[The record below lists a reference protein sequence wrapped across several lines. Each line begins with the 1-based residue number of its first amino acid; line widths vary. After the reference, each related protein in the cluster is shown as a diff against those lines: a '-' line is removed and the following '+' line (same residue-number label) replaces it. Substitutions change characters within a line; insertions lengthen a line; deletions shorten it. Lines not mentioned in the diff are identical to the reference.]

1 MKTFDKLPGHEPST
15 PLLDSLETLDALKNF
30 SSSDLSLLA
39 DEIREFLLYST
50 NHSGGH
56 FGAGLGVVELTVA
69 LHHVFNTPRDKI
81 VWDVGHQAYPHKI
94 LTGRKGKML
103 SMRQKNG
110 LHPFPSRDESEFDAF
125 GVGHSSTSIGAALG
139 MSVANSTNKYISVIG
154 DGAITAGMAYEAMA
168 HAGSIDKDLLVILND
183 NNMSISNNTGGMS
196 NYLAKIWS
204 SRWYI
209 QIREGGKSVLRM
221 IPSAKRFAKKT
232 ETHIKGFLSPGA
244 LFEEL
249 GFQYIGPMDGHNL
262 KDLVRTLRNINDL
275 SGPVFLHLVTQKGKG
290 YLPAEKD
297 PIKFHA
303 LSKIE
308 SSSGKNNGP
317 KYQEVFG
324 EWLCEKAESGDEN
337 LVAITPAMSEGSG
350 MTEFAQRFPNQFFD
364 VAIAEQ
370 HSMTFAA
377 GLACEGKKPVLA
389 IYSTFLQ
396 RAYDQV
402 VHDVA
407 IQSLPVRFAI
417 DRAGL
422 VGADGSTHAGS
433 FDITYLSTLPN
444 FIVMAAS
451 DEAELVKM
459 INTSVDINDKPC
471 AIRYP
476 RGNGIGLELP
486 SIDEKIEIGKG
497 RIVQEGN
504 QACILSLGTRLEEC
518 KLAAEELKNKGVS
531 TTIIDAR
538 FAKPLDQELIL
549 KCAREHE
556 VMITIEEGSIG
567 GFGSHVKNLLAET
580 GVFDKGLKFRSMTLP
595 DTFIDQ
601 DTPKK
606 MYELAGLSSSQIS
619 KKILDILFTKDSIKV
634 VKN

>member
-1 MKTFDKLPGHEPST
+1 MKTFKKFPENEPST
-15 PLLDSLETLDALKNF
+15 PLLDSLKTLDALRNF
-30 SSSDLSLLA
+30 SSSDLLSLA

-50 NHSGGH
+50 KHSGGH

-69 LHHVFNTPRDKI
+69 LHHVFNTPNDKI

-94 LTGRKGKML
+94 LTGRKEKML
-103 SMRQKNG
+103 SMRQKDG
-110 LHPFPSRDESEFDAF
+110 LHPFPSREESNFDAF

-139 MSVANSTNKYISVIG
+139 MSIANPTNKYISVIG

-168 HAGSIDKDLLVILND
+168 HAGSIDEDLLVILND
-183 NNMSISNNTGGMS
+183 NNMSISNNTGGIS

-204 SRWYI
+204 SKWYI

-262 KDLVRTLRNINDL
+262 KDLVRTLKNINDL

-290 YLPAEKD
+290 FIPAEKD

-308 SSSGKNNGP
+308 TSTSKNIGP

-324 EWLCEKAESGDEN
+324 EWLCEKAESGDTN

-396 RAYDQV
+396 RAYDQLI
-402 VHDVA
+402 HDVA
-407 IQSLPVRFAI
+407 IQNLDVLLAI
-417 DRAGL
+417 DRAGF
-422 VGADGSTHAGS
+422 VGEDGATHAGI
-433 FDITYLSTLPN
+433 FDLTYLRCIPN
-444 FIVMAAS
+444 LTIMVPANENECWQMLDFGYSLNGPAA
-451 DEAELVKM
+451 V
-459 INTSVDINDKPC
+459 
-471 AIRYP
+471 RYP
-476 RGNGIGLELP
+476 RGNAPGENIEKNTNTIELGKAKILELKE
-486 SIDEKIEIGKG
+486 SST
-497 RIVQEGN
+497 V
-504 QACILSLGTRLEEC
+504 AILSFGSLLDISEEVA
-518 KLAAEELKNKGVS
+518 KE
-531 TTIIDAR
+531 IDATLVDMR
-538 FAKPLDQELIL
+538 FVKPLDESLLRELSASHDLFVTVEENVIAGGAGSAVNEFVNANSL
-549 KCAREHE
+549 PIKLLNFGIPDEFPVVGSPEDQKQAAE
-556 VMITIEEGSIG
+556 ITKE
-567 GFGSHVKNLLAET
+567 NLLA
-580 GVFDKGLKFRSMTLP
+580 KIKS
-595 DTFIDQ
+595 
-601 DTPKK
+601 K
-606 MYELAGLSSSQIS
+606 LAKQ
-619 KKILDILFTKDSIKV
+619 
-634 VKN
+634 

>member
-1 MKTFDKLPGHEPST
+1 MKTFKKFPENEPST
-15 PLLDSLETLDALKNF
+15 PLLDSLKTLDALRNF
-30 SSSDLSLLA
+30 SSSDLLSLA

-50 NHSGGH
+50 KHSGGH
-56 FGAGLGVVELTVA
+56 FGAGLGVVELTIA
-69 LHHVFNTPRDKI
+69 LHHVFNTPNDKI

-94 LTGRKGKML
+94 LTGRKEKML
-103 SMRQKNG
+103 SMRQKDG
-110 LHPFPSRDESEFDAF
+110 LHPFPSREESNFDAF

-139 MSVANSTNKYISVIG
+139 MSVANPTNKYISVIG

-168 HAGSIDKDLLVILND
+168 HAGSIDEDLLVILND
-183 NNMSISNNTGGMS
+183 NNMSISNNTGGIS

-204 SRWYI
+204 SKWYI

-262 KDLVRTLRNINDL
+262 KDLVRTLKNINDL

-290 YLPAEKD
+290 FIPAEKD

-308 SSSGKNNGP
+308 TSTSKNIGP

-324 EWLCEKAESGDEN
+324 EWLCEKAESGDTN

-396 RAYDQV
+396 RAYDQLI
-402 VHDVA
+402 HDVA
-407 IQSLPVRFAI
+407 IQNLDVLLAI
-417 DRAGL
+417 DRAGF
-422 VGADGSTHAGS
+422 VGEDGATHAGI
-433 FDITYLSTLPN
+433 FDLTYLRCIPN
-444 FIVMAAS
+444 LTIMVPANENECWQMLDFGYSLNGPAA
-451 DEAELVKM
+451 V
-459 INTSVDINDKPC
+459 
-471 AIRYP
+471 RYP
-476 RGNGIGLELP
+476 RGNAPGENIEKNTNTIELGKAKILELKE
-486 SIDEKIEIGKG
+486 SAT
-497 RIVQEGN
+497 V
-504 QACILSLGTRLEEC
+504 AILSFGCLLDISEEVA
-518 KLAAEELKNKGVS
+518 KE
-531 TTIIDAR
+531 IDATLVDMR
-538 FAKPLDQELIL
+538 FVKPLDESLLRELSASHDL
-549 KCAREHE
+549 F
-556 VMITIEEGSIG
+556 VTVEENVIAGGAGSAVNEFVNANSLPIKLLN
-567 GFGSHVKNLLAET
+567 FGIPDEFPVVGSPEDQKQAAELTKENLLA
-580 GVFDKGLKFRSMTLP
+580 KIKS
-595 DTFIDQ
+595 
-601 DTPKK
+601 K
-606 MYELAGLSSSQIS
+606 LAKQ
-619 KKILDILFTKDSIKV
+619 
-634 VKN
+634 

>member
-1 MKTFDKLPGHEPST
+1 MKTFKKFPENEPST
-15 PLLDSLETLDALKNF
+15 PLLDSLKTLDALKNF
-30 SSSDLSLLA
+30 SSSDLLSLA

-50 NHSGGH
+50 KHSGGH
-56 FGAGLGVVELTVA
+56 FGAGLGVVELTIA
-69 LHHVFNTPRDKI
+69 LHHVFNTPNDKI

-94 LTGRKGKML
+94 LTGRKEKML
-103 SMRQKNG
+103 SMRQKDG
-110 LHPFPSRDESEFDAF
+110 LHPFPSREESDFDAF

-139 MSVANSTNKYISVIG
+139 MSVANPTNKYISVIG

-168 HAGSIDKDLLVILND
+168 HAGSIDEDLLVILND
-183 NNMSISNNTGGMS
+183 NNMSISNNTGGIS

-204 SRWYI
+204 SKWYI

-262 KDLVRTLRNINDL
+262 KDLVRTLKNINDL

-290 YLPAEKD
+290 FIPAEKD

-308 SSSGKNNGP
+308 TSTSKNIGP

-324 EWLCEKAESGDEN
+324 EWLCEKAESGDTN

-396 RAYDQV
+396 RAYDQLI
-402 VHDVA
+402 HDVA
-407 IQSLPVRFAI
+407 IQNLDILLAI
-417 DRAGL
+417 DRAGF
-422 VGADGSTHAGS
+422 VGEDGATHAGI
-433 FDITYLSTLPN
+433 FDLTYLRCIPN
-444 FIVMAAS
+444 LTIMVPANENECWQMLDFGYSLNGPAA
-451 DEAELVKM
+451 V
-459 INTSVDINDKPC
+459 
-471 AIRYP
+471 RYP
-476 RGNGIGLELP
+476 RGNAPGENIEKNTNTIELGKAKILELKE
-486 SIDEKIEIGKG
+486 SSK
-497 RIVQEGN
+497 V
-504 QACILSLGTRLEEC
+504 AILSFGSLLDISEEVA
-518 KLAAEELKNKGVS
+518 KE
-531 TTIIDAR
+531 IDATLVDMR
-538 FAKPLDQELIL
+538 FVKPLDESLLRELSTSHDL
-549 KCAREHE
+549 F
-556 VMITIEEGSIG
+556 VTVEENVIAGGAGSAVNEFVNANSLPIKLLN
-567 GFGSHVKNLLAET
+567 FGIPDEFPVVGSPEDQKQAAELTKENLLA
-580 GVFDKGLKFRSMTLP
+580 KIKS
-595 DTFIDQ
+595 
-601 DTPKK
+601 K
-606 MYELAGLSSSQIS
+606 LAKQ
-619 KKILDILFTKDSIKV
+619 
-634 VKN
+634 

>member
-1 MKTFDKLPGHEPST
+1 MKTFKKFPEKEPST
-15 PLLDSLETLDALKNF
+15 PLLDSLEALDALKNF
-30 SSSDLSLLA
+30 SSSDLLSLA

-50 NHSGGH
+50 KHSGGH
-56 FGAGLGVVELTVA
+56 FGAGLGVVELTIA
-69 LHHVFNTPRDKI
+69 LHYVFNTPNDKI

-94 LTGRKGKML
+94 LTGRKEKML
-103 SMRQKNG
+103 SMRQKDG
-110 LHPFPSRDESEFDAF
+110 LHPFPSREESDFDAF

-139 MSVANSTNKYISVIG
+139 MSVANPTNKYISVIG

-168 HAGSIDKDLLVILND
+168 HAGSIEEDLLVILND
-183 NNMSISNNTGGMS
+183 NNMSISNNTGGIS

-204 SRWYI
+204 SKWYI

-262 KDLVRTLRNINDL
+262 KDLVRTLKNINDL

-290 YLPAEKD
+290 FIPAEKD

-308 SSSGKNNGP
+308 TSTAKNIGP

-324 EWLCEKAESGDEN
+324 EWLCEKAESGDTN

-396 RAYDQV
+396 RAYDQLI
-402 VHDVA
+402 HDVA
-407 IQSLPVRFAI
+407 IQNLDVLLAI
-417 DRAGL
+417 DRAGF
-422 VGADGSTHAGS
+422 VGEDGATHAGI
-433 FDITYLSTLPN
+433 FDLTYLRCIPN
-444 FIVMAAS
+444 LTIMVPANENECWQMLNFGYFLNGPAA
-451 DEAELVKM
+451 V
-459 INTSVDINDKPC
+459 
-471 AIRYP
+471 RYP
-476 RGNGIGLELP
+476 RGNAPGENIEKNTNTIELGKAKILELKE
-486 SIDEKIEIGKG
+486 SAT
-497 RIVQEGN
+497 V
-504 QACILSLGTRLEEC
+504 AILSFGSLLDVSEEVA
-518 KLAAEELKNKGVS
+518 KE
-531 TTIIDAR
+531 IDATLVDMR
-538 FAKPLDQELIL
+538 FVKPLDESLLRELSASHDL
-549 KCAREHE
+549 F
-556 VMITIEEGSIG
+556 VTVEENVIAGGAGSAVNEFVNANSLPIKLLN
-567 GFGSHVKNLLAET
+567 FGIPDEFPVVGSPEDQKQAAELTKENLLA
-580 GVFDKGLKFRSMTLP
+580 KIKS
-595 DTFIDQ
+595 
-601 DTPKK
+601 K
-606 MYELAGLSSSQIS
+606 LAKQ
-619 KKILDILFTKDSIKV
+619 
-634 VKN
+634 